1 MFQTLQNISR
11 NPDIRPAIRS
21 PWDLFLDLWVSLLK
35 RICHNLLACRCFA
48 LQDAEKSMKVGKM
61 NIDRKAMDAVQIN
74 VPFRMLYETFSDLFL
89 QHGLNPEIGLDADA
103 LENFSVLEVKEIVL
117 PFHRNN
123 RSITVHGPFLDL
135 SPGSPDPA
143 IREITRHRFEQLLTF
158 VSILKP
164 KSVVCHLGYE
174 EDRYGYIKETWFEKS
189 LTMWTWFGEALRKAG
204 SCLMLENV
212 YEHLP
217 DDMLPFFR
225 RLHQHQVGFCLD
237 VGHQAVFGKVPL
249 SSWVKILGPY
259 IGQIHLHDN
268 RGEKD
273 EHLPLGKGDID
284 FLPMIQYLKN
294 CRELPIITLEPH
306 EEKDLWPSL
315 VYLQDVF
322 RLFENS

>member
-1 MFQTLQNISR
+1 
-11 NPDIRPAIRS
+11 
-21 PWDLFLDLWVSLLK
+21 
-35 RICHNLLACRCFA
+35 
-48 LQDAEKSMKVGKM
+48 M
-61 NIDRKAMDAVQIN
+61 NIDRRVLDAVQVN
-74 VPFRMLYETFSDLFL
+74 VPLRMLYETYSDLFL
-89 QHGLNPEIGLDADA
+89 KLGLNPEIGLDADA
-103 LENFSVLEVKEIVL
+103 LENFTVLEVKEIVL

-158 VSILKP
+158 VSVLKP

-189 LTMWTWFGEALRKAG
+189 LTMWTWFGEELRKAG
-204 SCLMLENV
+204 SCLMIENV

-217 DDMLPFFR
+217 DDMLPFFQ
-225 RLHQHQVGFCLD
+225 RLQQHQVGFCLD

-249 SSWVKILGPY
+249 SSWIKILGLY

-268 RGEKD
+268 RGERD

-284 FLPMIQYLKN
+284 FSPIIHFLRNRHTLPL
-294 CRELPIITLEPH
+294 ITLEPH

-315 VYLQDVF
+315 AYLKDVF
-322 RLFENS
+322 SLSEAS